1 METNKMKISYAVV
14 GLLAGLCAVGTANAQ
29 SNDELIAL
37 AVRPLPEDLRA
48 EATVYQ
54 YDDAGER
61 VVLREGSN
69 HVECM
74 PPDDNGFTSCAGK
87 ATAGRRDFSAK
98 LSAEGLEGEELQ
110 AALAAAEAAGTIEPT
125 PFGALFYRVYDKD
138 DRIQLLWAVLLPN
151 ATADELGMSLESQRD
166 NSLAGMGRPWMM
178 REGTPGAHLMVP
190 INGTDLSNKGGAEKK
205 MNTKSLSDKVAQATL
220 PLPEDL
226 RAGAA
231 VVEYDKATGA
241 RKTLREGSNMIVC
254 QPRDEESGF
263 TRCGHK
269 DNLAEEDLRAK
280 LKAEGKSNEDIQAAV
295 AAAEE
300 AGTIAPRKFGQLG
313 YRLYEEDDR
322 LKLLWVMRLPNAT
335 SAELGMP
342 TGSQRDNALAG
353 KGLPWM
359 MREGTEG
366 AHLMIPINS
375 TELSN

>member
-1 METNKMKISYAVV
+1 MKISYAVV

-151 ATADELGMSLESQRD
+151 ATAEELGMSLESQRD

>member
-1 METNKMKISYAVV
+1 MKISYAVV

-190 INGTDLSNKGGAEKK
+190 INGTDLSNNGGAK
-205 MNTKSLSDKVAQATL
+205 MKMDTKSLSDKVAQATL

-295 AAAEE
+295 AAAQE